1 MLSQKVLLTVREEMK
16 EDWTREEDPAIEEEG
31 IPIQGTP
38 QQASCLES
46 LIVSMHLLI
55 VALI

>member
-16 EDWTREEDPAIEEEG
+16 EDWTREKDPAIEEEG
-31 IPIQGTP
+31 IPKQGTP
-38 QQASCLES
+38 NKPA
-46 LIVSMHLLI
+46 VSKAFMHLLI